1 MEPPLVVFV
10 FECGRLAAQRQLLLR
25 SCRKNFGGMALGLY
39 AVPDFFGLSVRPD
52 EEGAAGDAHERS
64 AHEFFYSPSTVGFDR
79 FVFRIAQQR
88 EIELLLFLESR
99 LCFHGIGAY
108 PKDNHTQL
116 IELRFGVTKLGRF
129 DRSTGCIGFWKEKKE
144 HALASEVFE
153 RDFSVLIC
161 LELKIGSLVADSRYI
176 RRCFCLSCSS
186 CFCHVI
192 LVEAKSREQPPQNVV
207 DCLRVGLAARGAH
220 DLAH

>member
-1 MEPPLVVFV
+1 MEPPLVVLV
-10 FECGRLAAQRQLLLR
+10 FECRRLPAQRPLLLCN
-25 SCRKNFGGMALGLY
+25 CRKSFGGVAFGLH
-39 AVPDFFGLSVRPD
+39 AVPDFFDLSVRPD
-52 EEGAAGDAHERS
+52 EEGTAGDAHERS
-64 AHEFFYSPSTVGFDR
+64 AHKLLQSPGAVGFDR

-88 EIELLLFLESR
+88 EIELQLFLESR

-129 DRSTGCIGFWKEKKE
+129 DRSTGCVGFWKEKEE
-144 HALASEVFE
+144 HALAFEVFE
-153 RDFSVLIC
+153 RDFFVLIG
-161 LELKIGSLVADSRYI
+161 LELKIGSFVADSRYI
-176 RRCFCLSCSS
+176 RRCFCLCCSG

-192 LVEAKSREQPPQNVV
+192 LVEAKSREQAPQNVV
-207 DCLRVGLAARGAH
+207 DGLRVGLAARGAH

>member
-1 MEPPLVVFV
+1 LEPPLVVFV
-10 FECGRLAAQRQLLLR
+10 FECRRLATQRPLLLCG
-25 SCRKNFGGMALGLY
+25 SGKGLGGMALGLY

-52 EEGAAGDAHERS
+52 EEGTAGDAHERS
-64 AHEFFYSPSTVGFDR
+64 AHELFHSPGAVGFDH

-129 DRSTGCIGFWKEKKE
+129 DRSTGCVGFWKEKEE
-144 HALASEVFE
+144 HALA
-153 RDFSVLIC
+153 
-161 LELKIGSLVADSRYI
+161 AQI
-176 RRCFCLSCSS
+176 R
-186 CFCHVI
+186 
-192 LVEAKSREQPPQNVV
+192 
-207 DCLRVGLAARGAH
+207 
-220 DLAH
+220 